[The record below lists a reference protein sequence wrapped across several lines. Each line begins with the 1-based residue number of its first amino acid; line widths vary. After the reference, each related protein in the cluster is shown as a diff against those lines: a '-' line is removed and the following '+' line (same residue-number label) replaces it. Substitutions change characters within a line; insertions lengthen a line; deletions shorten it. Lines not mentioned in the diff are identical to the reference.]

1 MPAHFAGLLS
11 NFVLNPILRPVLRIL
26 TGLGAIP
33 LFRFIVR
40 RIFRVQT
47 TTAELERDLELWF
60 RGAVLM
66 LAATANMES
75 YLFGWTP
82 WYQQSG
88 ETVWQTLILRLLLAV
103 GVIESMPD
111 EDVFAILHRGPPKL
125 RLTRKAGW
133 SEAWRRRRDILRGL
147 GILHLRRSTPVFAIM
162 AVIFGGESAL
172 ASAGADQVLEVH
184 RLAELERLTQL
195 HRTVGWW
202 CYALAIAQ
210 YLVIALITQRDRIAG
225 LLETF
230 DREASAIR
238 REMIVGAASSA
249 VVTNGDDDEEDLHCG
264 RRHD

>member
-1 MPAHFAGLLS
+1 VPAHFAGLLT

-40 RIFRVQT
+40 RVFRVQT

-66 LAATANMES
+66 LAATANLES
-75 YLFGWTP
+75 FLFGWTP

-111 EDVFAILHRGPPKL
+111 EDVFGILHRGPPKL
-125 RLTRKAGW
+125 RLTTRAGW
-133 SEAWRRRRDILRGL
+133 REAWLRKREYLRGL

-162 AVIFGGESAL
+162 AVIFGGETAHSP
-172 ASAGADQVLEVH
+172 
-184 RLAELERLTQL
+184 ELTEL
-195 HRTVGWW
+195 HKTVGWW
-202 CYALAIAQ
+202 CYGLAIAQ
-210 YLVIALITQRDRIAG
+210 YLIIALITQRDRIAG
-225 LLETF
+225 LLGTF
-230 DREASAIR
+230 DREASVVR
-238 REMIVGAASSA
+238 REILQGDAASA
-249 VVTNGDDDEEDLHCG
+249 VVSDGDPGDPNVRPARYD
-264 RRHD
+264 